1 MHCFAIL
8 IHSLQNANANADM
21 TSDNEDADADKLLE
35 FKKAMHAIRRKREA
49 RSAQATSSAVNDVI
63 VLVSEELLMPLR
75 L

>member
-1 MHCFAIL
+1 
-8 IHSLQNANANADM
+8 M

-35 FKKAMHAIRRKREA
+35 FKKAMHAIRQKREA